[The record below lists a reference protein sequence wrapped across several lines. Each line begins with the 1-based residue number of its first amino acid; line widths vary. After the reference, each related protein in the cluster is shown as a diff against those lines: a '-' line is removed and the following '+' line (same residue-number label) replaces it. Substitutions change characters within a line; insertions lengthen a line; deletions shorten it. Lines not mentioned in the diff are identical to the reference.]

1 MVRPFV
7 VLLWVLLA
15 TCVIDCGGTT
25 PRAEEPRAEKSVK
38 RKQAKQRE
46 IVVRGGNGSSC
57 NEAIVILGADAFS
70 GVRAEYYV
78 IGKFFPGYE
87 RLSQVLTE
95 CNGKPA
101 DVINIKTKEGKTV
114 RLYFDVSDFY
124 GKLE

>member
-1 MVRPFV
+1 MVRPVAV
-7 VLLWVLLA
+7 VFWVMLA
-15 TCVIDCGGTT
+15 TRVIGCGATS
-25 PRAEEPRAEKSVK
+25 PRAEEPRAEKSVE

-57 NEAIVILGADAFS
+57 DEAIVILGADAFS

-87 RLSQVLTE
+87 RLSQALIE

-101 DVINIKTKEGKTV
+101 DVINIRTREGKTV